1 MKEQKEK
8 EKTIPKFDED
18 KEKKALKNLL
28 KKKQKKLKILIGKL
42 ILNYLMKKNYI
53 TQKKKKN

>member
-1 MKEQKEK
+1 MKAKFPIFNAEQETKVLK
-8 EKTIPKFDED
+8 KFSE
-18 KEKKALKNLL
+18 
-28 KKKQKKLKILIGKL
+28 KKQKKLKILIGKL